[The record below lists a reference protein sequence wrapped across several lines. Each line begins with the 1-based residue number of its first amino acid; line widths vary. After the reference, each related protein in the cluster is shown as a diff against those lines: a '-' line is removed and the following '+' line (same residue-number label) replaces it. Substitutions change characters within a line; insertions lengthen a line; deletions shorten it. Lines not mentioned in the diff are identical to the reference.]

1 MTEKNEVDST
11 QGVVDIVNKIADNQR
26 SDAINTIHDMLFAK
40 ASDAMADY
48 KKSVANTYFDEPT
61 ETETEVTDETDNG
74 ND

>member
-1 MTEKNEVDST
+1 MAEYTEANPK
-11 QGVVDIVNKIADNQR
+11 QGEVDIVNQIADNQR
-26 SDAINTIHDMLFAK
+26 ASAIDAIHDMLFAK

-48 KKSVANTYFDEPT
+48 KKTVANTYFDEPT

>member
-1 MTEKNEVDST
+1 MAERNEVDAS
-11 QGVVDIVNKIADNQR
+11 QGAVDIVNKIADNKR
-26 SDAINTIHDMLFAK
+26 SDAINAIHDMLFAK

-61 ETETEVTDETDNG
+61 ETEVTDETDNG

>member
-11 QGVVDIVNKIADNQR
+11 QGVVDIVNKIADNKR
-26 SDAINTIHDMLFAK
+26 SDAINAIHDMLFAK

>member
-1 MTEKNEVDST
+1 MAEKNEVDAS
-11 QGVVDIVNKIADNQR
+11 QGAVNIVNKIADNKR
-26 SDAINTIHDMLFAK
+26 SDAINAIHDMLFAK

-61 ETETEVTDETDNG
+61 ETEVTDETDNG